1 MTTLTNQLT
10 AQCKAI
16 NSTLNSYKNDIDSQN
31 IMIDSLKSSDE
42 EWAKN
47 HFKLV
52 AVEERQEELEKE
64 IVELKKE
71 NKDLKVQV

>member
-1 MTTLTNQLT
+1 
-10 AQCKAI
+10 
-16 NSTLNSYKNDIDSQN
+16 
-31 IMIDSLKSSDE
+31 MIDSLKSSDE

-52 AVEERQEELEKE
+52 AVEKRQEELEEE